1 MCVVF
6 GNVER
11 TATSSDVKNRYRAMT
26 RTNLRLVSSAS
37 QSIVQTD
44 RDDFRVLLGVLL
56 NGDSEK
62 NIFEILSRT
71 IEARNGILCHFFTL
85 FPQPNFKKFS

>member
-11 TATSSDVKNRYRAMT
+11 TATSSDVKNPYRAMT

-44 RDDFRVLLGVLL
+44 RGDFRVLLGVLL
-56 NGDSEK
+56 DGDSEK
-62 NIFEILSRT
+62 NIFKILS
-71 IEARNGILCHFFTL
+71 
-85 FPQPNFKKFS
+85 

>member
-1 MCVVF
+1 MIELSFCVVF

-11 TATSSDVKNRYRAMT
+11 IATSSDVKSRYRAMT

-62 NIFEILSRT
+62 NIFKILS
-71 IEARNGILCHFFTL
+71 
-85 FPQPNFKKFS
+85 

>member
-1 MCVVF
+1 MIELSFCVVF

-11 TATSSDVKNRYRAMT
+11 IATSSDVKNRYRAMT

-44 RDDFRVLLGVLL
+44 RGDFRVLLGVLL

-62 NIFEILSRT
+62 NIFKILS
-71 IEARNGILCHFFTL
+71 
-85 FPQPNFKKFS
+85 